1 MIIRVVNETV
11 EMTSSNKQTQ
21 TDKLAAEIGDAI
33 LSGALAPGTRLDEH
47 GLAEQYAVS
56 RTPVR
61 EAIRSLAA
69 TGLVE
74 LRPRRSA
81 VVAEITPAQLEVMFV
96 AMGELEATCARLS
109 AMSMTPIERRRLQNQ
124 HERMGA
130 LVESDD
136 VTGFIEANLTFHAL
150 IYAGSHNS
158 ILADMAVGL
167 RRRLDP
173 YRRAQFRSPGR
184 LPRSQAEHE
193 RIMQAIVSGDAAA
206 AHAAMLTHVSLV
218 EDTFIGLTATR
229 AA

>member
-1 MIIRVVNETV
+1 MAQ
-11 EMTSSNKQTQ
+11 SSKQTQ
-21 TDKLAAEIGDAI
+21 TDKLAADIADSI
-33 LSGALAPGTRLDEH
+33 LSGVLAPGARLDEH
-47 GLAEQYAVS
+47 GLAERYAVS

-69 TGLVE
+69 MGLVE

-81 VVAEITPAQLEVMFV
+81 VVAEITPEKLETMFV

-109 AMSMTPIERRRLQNQ
+109 ALSMTPIERRRLQNQ

-130 LVESDD
+130 LVETDD
-136 VTGFIEANLTFHAL
+136 VAGFVEANVTFHGL
-150 IYAGSHNS
+150 IYAGSHNT
-158 ILADMAVGL
+158 ILADMVIRL

-184 LPRSQAEHE
+184 LPRSQAEHDLVV
-193 RIMQAIVSGDAAA
+193 QAIVSGNAAG
-206 AHAAMLTHVSLV
+206 AHAAMLDHVSLV
-218 EDTFIGLTATR
+218 EDTFVSLTATR